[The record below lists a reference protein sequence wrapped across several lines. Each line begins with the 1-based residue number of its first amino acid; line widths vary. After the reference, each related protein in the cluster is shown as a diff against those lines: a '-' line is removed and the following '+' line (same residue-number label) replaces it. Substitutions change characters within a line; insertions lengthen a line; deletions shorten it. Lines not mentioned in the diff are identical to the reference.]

1 MRSSQSVG
9 QSLVT
14 RQEEELLVSERRAAL
29 REAFADLS
37 PCCQQLIEDPPMP
50 YAQIIAKLG
59 IPDRQHRPH
68 RVRCLA
74 ELRRHPAIAAVITNG
89 GSSRSRFRGQGCR
102 TYPAAIFMA

>member
-50 YAQIIAKLG
+50 YAQISAKLG
-59 IPDRQHRPH
+59 IPAGSIGPRRG
-68 RVRCLA
+68 RCLDK
-74 ELRRHPAIAAVITNG
+74 LRRDPAIAALINPEAASA
-89 GSSRSRFRGQGCR
+89 GSELSSKQA
-102 TYPAAIFMA
+102 TVQQ